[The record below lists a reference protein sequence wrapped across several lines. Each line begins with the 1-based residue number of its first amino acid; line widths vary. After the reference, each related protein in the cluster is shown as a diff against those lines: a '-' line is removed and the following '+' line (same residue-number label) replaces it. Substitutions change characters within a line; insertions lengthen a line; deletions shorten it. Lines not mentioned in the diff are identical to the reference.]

1 MEMLYHIFNWVFL
14 RYHLGDY
21 GGEILNEVKLNRPE
35 KEMSTTPST
44 LHNGNH
50 HKVQECKVKVSFLGI
65 SFIAPL
71 DIPCRC
77 LHRKSG

>member
-1 MEMLYHIFNWVFL
+1 M
-14 RYHLGDY
+14 GDY

-50 HKVQECKVKVSFLGI
+50 HKVQECKVKVSFLLLQVFCYLFHR
-65 SFIAPL
+65 SFGCTQQIFAL
-71 DIPCRC
+71 EN
-77 LHRKSG
+77 

>member
-1 MEMLYHIFNWVFL
+1 
-14 RYHLGDY
+14 LGDY

-50 HKVQECKVKVSFLGI
+50 HKVQECKIKVSLLLRV
-65 SFIAPL
+65 S
-71 DIPCRC
+71 CYR
-77 LHRKSG
+77 LHRSFGYTLQMFALENWVGGCYTWR